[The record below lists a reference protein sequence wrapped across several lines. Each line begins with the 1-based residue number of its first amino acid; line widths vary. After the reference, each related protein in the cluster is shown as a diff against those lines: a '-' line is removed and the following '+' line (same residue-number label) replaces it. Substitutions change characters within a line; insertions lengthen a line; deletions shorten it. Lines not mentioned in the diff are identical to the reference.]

1 MPQSKLLSPDLI
13 HETIPPSQ
21 FFDRISF
28 WFSRATARLGLRQA
42 VLCPACGHRVTFA
55 LRYRRFRVC
64 DYCGHNFPISAAVR
78 IDLLVDPHSFSDFVI
93 VRKSRAEF
101 HRVYPIRRI
110 APPREAVVTGT
121 ARIAER
127 PVVIVA
133 FDFGFRGG
141 TMSVAVGERITRA
154 FEHASRHSLPVVAVI
169 ATGGVRIQE
178 GMPALLQMAKT
189 TQAIQEFQR
198 AGRPFIAVLTHPTTG
213 GVYASFANLA
223 DFLLAEPG
231 ALVGFAGPRVIEATT
246 GEILPADS
254 HHSESAYAHGM
265 IDAIVERE
273 DLLEVIARIL
283 SMTVACES
291 APSSV
296 VSVGDRE
303 SGPTLRSGWE
313 TVMLARRSN
322 RPTALDYVQNLFSD
336 FTELHGDRLYGDDP
350 AMVVGLARFD
360 TQPIVV
366 IAQERGQGDEH
377 HRGSANPEGY
387 RKAERLIRLA
397 ERFHLPII
405 TLVDTPGADPGY
417 DSERRGIARA
427 IANCLSTLVQVEVPT
442 VSIIIGEGTSGG
454 ALALAVTDRV
464 LMLENATFSVISPEG
479 ASAILYGDAMHVA
492 ETADRL
498 ENRAPD
504 LLRRGIVDRIVPE
517 PVGGAHAQPEVAI
530 ANVKGEL
537 QTSLAQLITQ
547 DDAERLAARHARY
560 RRMGQDTEPFS
571 TN

>member
-1 MPQSKLLSPDLI
+1 MPQSKLLSPDLT

-21 FFDRISF
+21 FFDRIGF

-55 LRYRRFRVC
+55 LHYRRFRVC
-64 DYCGHNFPISAAVR
+64 DYCGYNFPISASVR
-78 IDLLVDPHSFSDFVI
+78 IDLLVDPHSFSDFVTI
-93 VRKSRAEF
+93 RKSRAEF

-110 APPREAVVTGT
+110 VPTREAVVTGT

-141 TMSVAVGERITRA
+141 TMSVVVGELITRA
-154 FEHASRHSLPVVAVI
+154 FEHAARHGLPVVAVI

-189 TQAIQEFQR
+189 TQAVQEFQR
-198 AGRPFIAVLTHPTTG
+198 AGRPFIAFLTHPTTG
-213 GVYASFANLA
+213 GVYASFGNLA
-223 DFLLAEPG
+223 DILLAEPG

-246 GEILPADS
+246 GEKLPADS
-254 HHSESAYAHGM
+254 HHSESAYVHGM

-273 DLLEVIARIL
+273 DLRQVIARIL
-283 SMTVACES
+283 SITTASES
-291 APSSV
+291 APPSV
-296 VSVGDRE
+296 PSVGERE
-303 SGPTLRSGWE
+303 PELTVSSGCE
-313 TVMLARRSN
+313 TVMLARRSD

-336 FTELHGDRLYGDDP
+336 FIELHGDRLYGDDP
-350 AMVVGLARFD
+350 AIVIGLARFE
-360 TQPIVV
+360 TQPVVV

-377 HRGSANPEGY
+377 HHGSAKPEGY
-387 RKAERLIRLA
+387 RKAGRLIQLA

-405 TLVDTPGADPGY
+405 TLIDTPGADPGY
-417 DSERRGIARA
+417 DSERRGIAGA
-427 IANCLSTLVQVEVPT
+427 IANCLSALVQVQVPT

-479 ASAILYGDAMHVA
+479 ASAILYGDTMHVA
-492 ETADRL
+492 ETANRL
-498 ENRAPD
+498 ENRAHD
-504 LLRRGIVDRIVPE
+504 LLCRGIIDRIVPE
-517 PVGGAHAQPEVAI
+517 PAEGAHAQPEVAV
-530 ANVKGEL
+530 ANVKREL
-537 QTSLAQLITQ
+537 QTSLARLMAQGET
-547 DDAERLAARHARY
+547 ERIAARRARY
-560 RRMGQDTEPFS
+560 RRIGQGTESFS